1 MDFEASLDTME
12 VDADNLEVSLNTLL
26 ESSNVDTSELSVK
39 NDFANY
45 NVKLPSINLPEF
57 SGQYIDWLQFKSQF
71 VSLIHDNACLSD
83 SQKLYHL
90 QSALKGHAKQ
100 LQTVNDSYS
109 SLFEALEGRYEN
121 KRLIVN
127 SHIAELLNPNK
138 IKFESAFHLRS
149 LIDSI
154 QSHLRAL
161 KQLELEP
168 NALCESMLIFVIT
181 QRPDDESR
189 KQYETELHSTD
200 LPKWNNF
207 LDFLIKRSQA
217 LENVQRNSSLKN
229 KNEYSP
235 KFRSF
240 VVKSDEKTCPLCPL
254 ETHPIFKYKMF
265 HEMSVQERSNKVR
278 SLNLCFNCLGHHL
291 IKNCLKLNRKCRVCN
306 ANHNS
311 LLCKT
316 SVPRPISEPHQNRNL
331 PSPQSSSGVIY
342 DPSSATVINPQ
353 TATCLY
359 NEVGEK
365 SILLS
370 TAKVK
375 VQSATGGWLVMNAI
389 LDSGSQKCLCNLEAS
404 NFLGLKK
411 YSTNS
416 TIVGL
421 NGACI
426 SVWKRISAEIL
437 NGSSFKRKLNF
448 LIVPK
453 ITGCV
458 PTQPLDL
465 TKIKLRQNIT
475 FADAEFNIPKP
486 IDILLGGEIFYELLK
501 SKQIKLH
508 DNSIILQDSVFGY
521 IVTGSIQ
528 NEPSNYYFC
537 NFIQDQV
544 DRNLTKFWDL
554 EAIGIKAESSC
565 DPNDQAMQHFKS
577 SVRFNSGRYEVG
589 FPWKG
594 HTQELNDNF
603 SVAEK
608 RVKSLTRRFIRDP
621 TLYIQYSEILKEYEY
636 QGIIERVLET
646 EKPTDRAVFYLPHQ
660 AVFRQESLTTKMR
673 IVFDASSHED
683 GQPSLND
690 CIWSGGNLN
699 PNIFHLII
707 SFRLNT
713 IAITTDIERA
723 FLQISLRDEDRDAV
737 RFLFPDIRSNQTDP
751 YKFQVYRFKRVMF
764 GVNVSPFL
772 LSATIKHHI
781 ENYREQ
787 YPAATEMLDTCLYV
801 DDVISGAD
809 DISQALKVSKDA
821 ETIMKNASMKLR
833 KWNSNDQTLIRTWEK
848 EGLETHPRHPDDSS
862 KIPSSKVLGIP
873 WDVVHDYFTIDVK
886 GLLQLDT
893 SKPITKRIVL
903 LSAGKIYDPVGFLS
917 PYTIRLKCLLQE
929 LWLRKLS
936 WDDELPPDIHA
947 VWSQWWLELPFLSEL
962 KIPRNILDSSGDSS
976 EVQIHTFSDAS
987 QKAYGEAAFLR
998 VKHKD
1003 RVSVDLVTSKSRVAP
1018 LKRLSLPRL
1027 ELMGALLAARLAKEV
1042 KKILDQKCSTRA
1054 FFWTDSQ
1061 VTLHW
1066 IKGPSHRWKLFVANR
1081 VREIQSLTDPNSW
1094 FHCSGK
1100 DKPAD
1105 LLTRGISVDA
1115 LTTNSKWWNGSSFLR
1130 QIDFQTKG
1138 LDEAIPERVYLTEMR
1153 KNSNPKEDISL
1164 TLTVTKNNFLEN
1176 IIDISNNYVKLIR
1189 VVSFLYRF
1197 MHLQNQILENQN
1209 YKDKGTPYFTGGKS
1223 CWLIHSLHEREFYE
1237 EMRKLLAVEPIP
1249 MKSKLTPLNVFLDE
1263 SNIIRVGG
1271 RLANSNLNEKA
1282 KFPMILPSRNVL
1294 TDNILSH
1301 YHKKYLHAGP
1311 HSLLYLVRQKFW
1323 PLNGRNNCRRI
1334 IHECVNCF
1342 KNKPITMNQIMT
1354 NLPRDRVTPNYPFN
1368 VTDVDFAGPFFI
1380 KFKNQRKGALNKIYV
1395 VVYVCLC
1402 TKAIHLDFVTDLTSQ
1417 AFITSLKRFFG
1428 RRGKCA
1434 KITTDNAKTFVGANA
1449 EIKKLFKMI
1458 KLPDHTLAE
1467 FLTNESIEWNFIPP
1481 RSPNHGGLWEA
1492 GVKAFKFHLKR
1503 VVGNAHLTL
1512 EEFITILCE
1521 IEAVLNSRPLT
1532 PLTSNFDDFETLT
1545 PGHFL
1550 VGRPLTSIVEVQI
1563 TNINENQLSRWEKV
1577 KKLPNIYIYKLW
1589 KRDYLNNLQ
1598 ERHKWK
1604 FNKNNISVGT
1614 LVLIKDENLPS
1625 TKWSTGRITELFPGT
1640 DSFKILKKGQVEG
1653 HFSRKDRTYK
1663 RRMVCHL
1670 RVPSHIELNG
1680 NEIADSLAK
1689 SATADTLRRDT
1700 CLTFAEL
1707 SSIK

>member
-1 MDFEASLDTME
+1 
-12 VDADNLEVSLNTLL
+12 
-26 ESSNVDTSELSVK
+26 
-39 NDFANY
+39 
-45 NVKLPSINLPEF
+45 
-57 SGQYIDWLQFKSQF
+57 
-71 VSLIHDNACLSD
+71 
-83 SQKLYHL
+83 
-90 QSALKGHAKQ
+90 
-100 LQTVNDSYS
+100 
-109 SLFEALEGRYEN
+109 
-121 KRLIVN
+121 
-127 SHIAELLNPNK
+127 
-138 IKFESAFHLRS
+138 
-149 LIDSI
+149 
-154 QSHLRAL
+154 
-161 KQLELEP
+161 
-168 NALCESMLIFVIT
+168 
-181 QRPDDESR
+181 
-189 KQYETELHSTD
+189 
-200 LPKWNNF
+200 
-207 LDFLIKRSQA
+207 
-217 LENVQRNSSLKN
+217 
-229 KNEYSP
+229 
-235 KFRSF
+235 
-240 VVKSDEKTCPLCPL
+240 
-254 ETHPIFKYKMF
+254 
-265 HEMSVQERSNKVR
+265 MSVQETSNKVR

-342 DPSSATVINPQ
+342 DPTPGTVINPQ

-359 NEVGEK
+359 NEIGEK

-375 VQSATGGWLVMNAI
+375 VQSATGGWLVMNTI
-389 LDSGSQKCLCNLEAS
+389 LDSGSQKCICSLEAS
-404 NFLGLKK
+404 NFLGLEK
-411 YSTNS
+411 YSMNS

-426 SVWKRISAEIL
+426 SVRKRISAEIS

-465 TKIKLRQNIT
+465 TKIKLPPNIT
-475 FADAEFNIPKP
+475 YADAEFNIPKR
-486 IDILLGGEIFYELLK
+486 IDILLG
-501 SKQIKLH
+501 
-508 DNSIILQDSVFGY
+508 
-521 IVTGSIQ
+521 
-528 NEPSNYYFC
+528 
-537 NFIQDQV
+537 
-544 DRNLTKFWDL
+544 
-554 EAIGIKAESSC
+554 EAIGIKAASSC
-565 DPNDQAMQHFKS
+565 DPDDQATQNFKS

-589 FPWKG
+589 FPWKS

-621 TLYIQYSEILKEYEY
+621 TLYIQYSEILKEYES

-683 GQPSLND
+683 RQPSLND
-690 CIWSGGNLN
+690 CIWSGENLN

-713 IAITTDIERA
+713 IVITADIERA

-787 YPAATEMLDTCLYV
+787 YPSATEMLDTCLYV

-833 KWNSNDQTLIRTWEK
+833 KWNSNDQTLMRTWEK

-862 KIPSSKVLGIP
+862 KIPSSKVLGIQ

-903 LSAGKIYDPVGFLS
+903 QSAGKIYDPVGFLS

-947 VWSQWWLELPFLSEL
+947 VWSQCSLELPFLSEL
-962 KIPRNILDSSGDSS
+962 KIPRKILDSSGDSS

-987 QKAYGEAAFLR
+987 QKAYGAAAFLR
-998 VKHKD
+998 VKHKN
-1003 RVSVDLVTSKSRVAP
+1003 RVSVDLVTSKSHVAP
-1018 LKRLSLPRL
+1018 LKSLSLPRL

-1061 VTLHW
+1061 VTLHC
-1066 IKGPSHRWKLFVANR
+1066 IKGPSHRWKPFVANR

-1100 DKPAD
+1100 DNPAD

-1115 LTTNSKWWNGSSFLR
+1115 LTTNSKRWNGSSFLR

-1138 LDEAIPERVYLTEMR
+1138 LDEAIPERVCLTEMR

-1176 IIDISNNYVKLIR
+1176 IIDISNNYVKSIR

-1197 MHLQNQILENQN
+1197 IHNCRTRITKIKGPLTSQEVSHAEN
-1209 YKDKGTPYFTGGKS
+1209 
-1223 CWLIHSLHEREFYE
+1223 WLIHSLHEREFYE
-1237 EMRKLLAVEPIP
+1237 EMRKLLA
-1249 MKSKLTPLNVFLDE
+1249 
-1263 SNIIRVGG
+1263 
-1271 RLANSNLNEKA
+1271 
-1282 KFPMILPSRNVL
+1282 
-1294 TDNILSH
+1294 
-1301 YHKKYLHAGP
+1301 
-1311 HSLLYLVRQKFW
+1311 
-1323 PLNGRNNCRRI
+1323 
-1334 IHECVNCF
+1334 
-1342 KNKPITMNQIMT
+1342 
-1354 NLPRDRVTPNYPFN
+1354 
-1368 VTDVDFAGPFFI
+1368 
-1380 KFKNQRKGALNKIYV
+1380 
-1395 VVYVCLC
+1395 
-1402 TKAIHLDFVTDLTSQ
+1402 DFVTDLTSQ
-1417 AFITSLKRFFG
+1417 AFIASLKRFFG

-1512 EEFITILCE
+1512 EEFIIILCE

-1550 VGRPLTSIVEVQI
+1550 VGRPLTSIVEPQI
-1563 TNINENQLSRWEKV
+1563 TNINENQLSRWERV
-1577 KKLPNIYIYKLW
+1577 KKITQHIYKLW

-1604 FNKNNISVGT
+1604 FNKNNVSVGT

-1625 TKWSTGRITELFPGT
+1625 TKWSTGRITEIFPGT
-1640 DSFKILKKGQVEG
+1640 DGKVRVVNLRMPNGKILK
-1653 HFSRKDRTYK
+1653 RTI
-1663 RRMVCHL
+1663 RNLCILPV
-1670 RVPSHIELNG
+1670 
-1680 NEIADSLAK
+1680 
-1689 SATADTLRRDT
+1689 
-1700 CLTFAEL
+1700 
-1707 SSIK
+1707 